1 MDVQDKA
8 ASTDADAAS
17 SFFACCVVSL
27 GLYWAWT
34 FFSFNP
40 PISSA
45 FPVAALHVTSMVGAS
60 VSFLAVCLLRHRIAP
75 LCARKTL
82 LIVCGVLTAATTP
95 FYLMPGVPGPVV
107 LAAACVSG
115 AAVAL
120 VVCALAEA
128 FARLSVRQLLSG
140 TILVF
145 LIAYAVLLLLSGLS
159 AFAPRLVVVILASLL
174 PVVSVR
180 LVTVDGVSERC
191 GDASQGA
198 SGTGVSIADHR
209 GRVVPGGEVAAAA
222 VAKAGQGMSGDGTAI
237 VAKAGQGSS
246 TKDAARAE
254 FAALPWRTFCVIA
267 CMYFAIGGIRVY
279 VEHVT
284 GDLMMSPV
292 WLGVGIAA
300 LALAYAGVFC
310 AAKRPVASLGALYK
324 ITLPLV
330 AAAYAVLLTV
340 GQDHPE
346 ILGFIAQIACLVTE
360 CLCWVLIVDRARRGV
375 SALLVIG
382 SGRFV
387 VQLGMSLGELAGFAG
402 MGNMSLFGTLVI
414 FLLVL
419 SFVFLF
425 SERETSLGAKG
436 QADEAAGLEPGAA
449 VGSGSEGLPPDAA
462 AAETSQ
468 PVVPAGPLY
477 PPEWNLTE
485 REDEILGLWVTSHG
499 LRSIGE
505 TLGLS
510 ESTVKTHVRH
520 IYEKCGVHSRAEL
533 IALLDRVR
541 QG

>member
-17 SFFACCVVSL
+17 SFFARCVVSL

-82 LIVCGVLTAATTP
+82 LIACGVLTAATTP
-95 FYLMPGVPGPVV
+95 FYLMPGVPGQIA
-107 LAAACVSG
+107 LIAACVSG

-128 FARLSVRQLLSG
+128 FAHLSVRQLLSG

-159 AFAPRLVVVILASLL
+159 AFAPRVAVVILASLL
-174 PVVSVR
+174 PVVSAL
-180 LVTVDGVSERC
+180 LVTVGGVSGRC
-191 GDASQGA
+191 GGA
-198 SGTGVSIADHR
+198 SGAAAY
-209 GRVVPGGEVAAAA
+209 EAAVAAE
-222 VAKAGQGMSGDGTAI
+222 AKAGQG
-237 VAKAGQGSS
+237 QGLSA
-246 TKDAARAE
+246 KDAARAE

-292 WLGVGIAA
+292 WLGVGIVV

-310 AAKRPVASLGALYK
+310 AAAKKPVASLGALYK

-382 SGRFV
+382 VGRFV
-387 VQLGMSLGELAGFAG
+387 VQLGMSLGELAGFVG

-436 QADEAAGLEPGAA
+436 QADEAAGLEPG
-449 VGSGSEGLPPDAA
+449 A

>member
-1 MDVQDKA
+1 MGVHDETASKGVDV
-8 ASTDADAAS
+8 ASG
-17 SFFACCVVSL
+17 FFARCVVSL

-75 LCARKTL
+75 LCARKAL
-82 LIVCGVLTAATTP
+82 LIACGVLTAATTP
-95 FYLMPGVPGPVV
+95 FYLMPGVPEPVA

-128 FARLSVRQLLSG
+128 FAHLSVRQLLGG

-174 PVVSVR
+174 PVVSAL
-180 LVTVDGVSERC
+180 LVTAGGASERC
-191 GDASQGA
+191 GDASGA
-198 SGTGVSIADHR
+198 AACKVA
-209 GRVVPGGEVAAAA
+209 VAA
-222 VAKAGQGMSGDGTAI
+222 

-246 TKDAARAE
+246 TKDATRAE

-284 GDLMMSPV
+284 GDLVMSPV
-292 WLGVGIAA
+292 WLGVGIVV
-300 LALAYAGVFC
+300 LALAYTGVFC
-310 AAKRPVASLGALYK
+310 AAAKKPVASLGALYK

-382 SGRFV
+382 AGRFV
-387 VQLGMSLGELAGFAG
+387 VQLGMSLGELAGFVG

-436 QADEAAGLEPGAA
+436 QADEAAELEPGSAA
-449 VGSGSEGLPPDAA
+449 GVGSEGPTPDAA
-462 AAETSQ
+462 AAEPSQ
-468 PVVPAGPLY
+468 LVAPTGPLY

>member
-1 MDVQDKA
+1 MGVQDKA
-8 ASTDADAAS
+8 ASTGTDAAS
-17 SFFACCVVSL
+17 SFFARCVVSL

-45 FPVAALHVTSMVGAS
+45 FPVAVLHVTSMVGAS

-82 LIVCGVLTAATTP
+82 LVACGMLTAATTP

-128 FARLSVRQLLSG
+128 FAHLSVKQLLSG

-174 PVVSVR
+174 PVASAL
-180 LVTVDGVSERC
+180 LVTAGGASERC
-191 GDASQGA
+191 GDASGA
-198 SGTGVSIADHR
+198 PAC
-209 GRVVPGGEVAAAA
+209 EAAVAA
-222 VAKAGQGMSGDGTAI
+222 VAKAGQG
-237 VAKAGQGSS
+237 SS
-246 TKDAARAE
+246 AKDAARAE

-292 WLGVGIAA
+292 WLGVGIVV
-300 LALAYAGVFC
+300 LALAYAGMLC

-382 SGRFV
+382 AGRFV
-387 VQLGMSLGELAGFAG
+387 VQFGMSLGELAGFVG
-402 MGNMSLFGTLVI
+402 MGDMSLFGTLVI

-449 VGSGSEGLPPDAA
+449 AGAGSEGLPPDAA
-462 AAETSQ
+462 AAGEPSE
-468 PVVPAGPLY
+468 PVASADPLY

>member
-1 MDVQDKA
+1 MGVQDKA
-8 ASTDADAAS
+8 ASKGADAS
-17 SFFACCVVSL
+17 SGFFACCVVSL

-45 FPVAALHVTSMVGAS
+45 FPVAALHVTSMVGAA
-60 VSFLAVCLLRHRIAP
+60 VSFIAVCLLRHRIAP

-82 LIVCGVLTAATTP
+82 LIVCSMLTAVTTP
-95 FYLMPGVPGPVV
+95 LYLMPGVPGSVA
-107 LAAACVSG
+107 LAAACLSG

-120 VVCALAEA
+120 IVCALAEA
-128 FARLSVRQLLSG
+128 FARLSVGQLLSG

-159 AFAPRLVVVILASLL
+159 AFAPRVVVVILASLL
-174 PVVSVR
+174 PVVSAL
-180 LVTVDGVSERC
+180 LVIAGGASVCC
-191 GDASQGA
+191 GGA
-198 SGTGVSIADHR
+198 SGAAACGASQEAPGTGISIA
-209 GRVVPGGEVAAAA
+209 GQGSQVVPGGEATVAA
-222 VAKAGQGMSGDGTAI
+222 VAKTGR
-237 VAKAGQGSS
+237 GSS
-246 TKDAARAE
+246 AKDAARAE

-292 WLGVGIAA
+292 WLGVGIVV
-300 LALAYAGVFC
+300 LALSFTGVFC
-310 AAKRPVASLGALYK
+310 AAKRPIASLGALYK

-346 ILGFIAQIACLVTE
+346 ILGFIAQIACLVAE

-382 SGRFV
+382 AGRFV
-387 VQLGMSLGELAGFAG
+387 VQLGMSLGELAGFVG
-402 MGNMSLFGTLVI
+402 MNNMSLFGTLVI

-436 QADEAAGLEPGAA
+436 QADEAAGLEPSA
-449 VGSGSEGLPPDAA
+449 VADSGSEGPTPDAA
-462 AAETSQ
+462 VAEPSR
-468 PVVPAGPLY
+468 PVAPAGPLY

-533 IALLDRVR
+533 IALLDRVW

>member
-1 MDVQDKA
+1 MGVQDKA
-8 ASTDADAAS
+8 ASTGADAAS
-17 SFFACCVVSL
+17 SFFARCVVSL

-82 LIVCGVLTAATTP
+82 LVACGVLTAATTP

-174 PVVSVR
+174 PVVSAL
-180 LVTVDGVSERC
+180 LVTAGGASERC
-191 GDASQGA
+191 GDASLGAPGIDTSFAGQG
-198 SGTGVSIADHR
+198 GQ
-209 GRVVPGGEVAAAA
+209 AAPACEAAVAA
-222 VAKAGQGMSGDGTAI
+222 VAKAGQG
-237 VAKAGQGSS
+237 SS
-246 TKDAARAE
+246 VKDAARAE

-292 WLGVGIAA
+292 WLGVGIVV
-300 LALAYAGVFC
+300 LALAYTGVFC

-360 CLCWVLIVDRARRGV
+360 CLCWVLIVDRAQRGV

-382 SGRFV
+382 AGRFV
-387 VQLGMSLGELAGFAG
+387 VQLGMSLGELAGFVG
-402 MGNMSLFGTLVI
+402 VNNMSLFGTLVI

-425 SERETSLGAKG
+425 SERETSLGVKD
-436 QADEAAGLEPGAA
+436 QADGAA
-449 VGSGSEGLPPDAA
+449 ELGGGTAADAGAESLSSDAA
-462 AAETSQ
+462 AGEPSQ
-468 PVVPAGPLY
+468 PAVPADPLY

>member
-1 MDVQDKA
+1 MGVQDKA
-8 ASTDADAAS
+8 ASTGTDAAS
-17 SFFACCVVSL
+17 SFFARCVVSL

-82 LIVCGVLTAATTP
+82 LVACGVLTAVTTP
-95 FYLMPGVPGPVV
+95 LYLMPGVPGPVA
-107 LAAACVSG
+107 LIAACVSG

-174 PVVSVR
+174 PVASAL
-180 LVTVDGVSERC
+180 LVTAGGASERC
-191 GDASQGA
+191 GDASGAPACGA
-198 SGTGVSIADHR
+198 SLG
-209 GRVVPGGEVAAAA
+209 VPGIDSSFAGQGGQAAPACEVAVAA
-222 VAKAGQGMSGDGTAI
+222 VAKAGQDLSA
-237 VAKAGQGSS
+237 
-246 TKDAARAE
+246 KDAARAE

-267 CMYFAIGGIRVY
+267 CMYVAIGGIRVY

-284 GDLMMSPV
+284 GDLMMSPM
-292 WLGVGIAA
+292 WLAVGIVL
-300 LALAYAGVFC
+300 LALVFAGVFC

-382 SGRFV
+382 AGRFV
-387 VQLGMSLGELAGFAG
+387 VQLGMSLGELAGFVG

-449 VGSGSEGLPPDAA
+449 AGAGSEGLPPDAA
-462 AAETSQ
+462 AAEPSQ
-468 PVVPAGPLY
+468 PVAPAGPLY

>member
-1 MDVQDKA
+1 MGVHVET
-8 ASTDADAAS
+8 ASKGADAAS
-17 SFFACCVVSL
+17 GFFARCVVSL

-95 FYLMPGVPGPVV
+95 FYLMPGVPGPVA
-107 LAAACVSG
+107 LAAACLSG

-128 FARLSVRQLLSG
+128 FAHLSVRQLLGG

-159 AFAPRLVVVILASLL
+159 AFAPRLMVVILASLL
-174 PVVSVR
+174 PVVSAW
-180 LVTVDGVSERC
+180 LVTAGGASERC

-198 SGTGVSIADHR
+198 SGTGVSIADH
-209 GRVVPGGEVAAAA
+209 GGQVVPGGEVAAAA
-222 VAKAGQGMSGDGTAI
+222 

-292 WLGVGIAA
+292 WLGVGIVV
-300 LALAYAGVFC
+300 LALAYTGVLC

-360 CLCWVLIVDRARRGV
+360 CLCWVLIVDRARRGI

-382 SGRFV
+382 AGRFV
-387 VQLGMSLGELAGFAG
+387 VQLGMSLGELAGFVG

-436 QADEAAGLEPGAA
+436 QADEVAELEPDAAAGA
-449 VGSGSEGLPPDAA
+449 GSEGLPPDAA
-462 AAETSQ
+462 AAEPSQ
-468 PVVPAGPLY
+468 PVTPAGPLY

-485 REDEILGLWVTSHG
+485 REDEILSLWVTSHG

-533 IALLDRVR
+533 ISLLDRVR

>member
-1 MDVQDKA
+1 MGVHDET
-8 ASTDADAAS
+8 ASKGADAAS
-17 SFFACCVVSL
+17 SFFARCVVSL

-95 FYLMPGVPGPVV
+95 FYLMPGVPGPVA

-128 FARLSVRQLLSG
+128 FAHLSVRQLLSG

-159 AFAPRLVVVILASLL
+159 AFAPRVAVVILASLL
-174 PVVSVR
+174 PVVSAL
-180 LVTVDGVSERC
+180 LVTADGVSERC

-198 SGTGVSIADHR
+198 SGTSVSFV
-209 GRVVPGGEVAAAA
+209 GQGGQVAPACEVAVAA
-222 VAKAGQGMSGDGTAI
+222 VAKAGQG
-237 VAKAGQGSS
+237 QGLSA
-246 TKDAARAE
+246 KDAARAE

-292 WLGVGIAA
+292 WLGVGIVV

-310 AAKRPVASLGALYK
+310 AAAKKPVASLGALYK

-346 ILGFIAQIACLVTE
+346 VLGFIAQIACLVTE

-382 SGRFV
+382 AGRFV
-387 VQLGMSLGELAGFAG
+387 VQLGMSLGELAGFVG

-436 QADEAAGLEPGAA
+436 QADEAAGLELGAA
-449 VGSGSEGLPPDAA
+449 AGTGSEGLPPDAA
-462 AAETSQ
+462 AAEPSQ

-485 REDEILGLWVTSHG
+485 REVEILGLWVTSHG

>member
-1 MDVQDKA
+1 MGVQDKA
-8 ASTDADAAS
+8 ASKGADATPGL
-17 SFFACCVVSL
+17 FACCVVSL

-82 LIVCGVLTAATTP
+82 LIACGVLTAATTP
-95 FYLMPGVPGPVV
+95 FYLMPGVPGPV
-107 LAAACVSG
+107 AFTAACVSG

-128 FARLSVRQLLSG
+128 FARLSVGQLLSG

-145 LIAYAVLLLLSGLS
+145 LIAYAVLLLLSGFS

-174 PVVSVR
+174 PVASAL
-180 LVTVDGVSERC
+180 LVTAGGASEHC

-198 SGTGVSIADHR
+198 SGTGVSIADH
-209 GRVVPGGEVAAAA
+209 GGQVVPGGEVAAAA
-222 VAKAGQGMSGDGTAI
+222 VAKAGQG
-237 VAKAGQGSS
+237 SS
-246 TKDAARAE
+246 TKNAARAE

-292 WLGVGIAA
+292 WLGVGIVV
-300 LALAYAGVFC
+300 LALAYTGVLC

-382 SGRFV
+382 AGRFV
-387 VQLGMSLGELAGFAG
+387 VQLGMSLGELAGFVG

-425 SERETSLGAKG
+425 SERETFLGTKE
-436 QADEAAGLEPGAA
+436 QADEAAGLESGAA
-449 VGSGSEGLPPDAA
+449 TGTGSEGLLPDAA
-462 AAETSQ
+462 AAEASQ
-468 PVVPAGPLY
+468 PVGPAGPLY

-485 REDEILGLWVTSHG
+485 REDEILSLWVTSHG

-520 IYEKCGVHSRAEL
+520 IYEKCGESSKRLVGTSA
-533 IALLDRVR
+533 
-541 QG
+541 

>member
-1 MDVQDKA
+1 M
-8 ASTDADAAS
+8 
-17 SFFACCVVSL
+17 
-27 GLYWAWT
+27 
-34 FFSFNP
+34 
-40 PISSA
+40 
-45 FPVAALHVTSMVGAS
+45 
-60 VSFLAVCLLRHRIAP
+60 
-75 LCARKTL
+75 
-82 LIVCGVLTAATTP
+82 LTAVTTP
-95 FYLMPGVPGPVV
+95 FYLMPGVPGPVA
-107 LAAACVSG
+107 LAAACLSG

-120 VVCALAEA
+120 IVCALAEA
-128 FARLSVRQLLSG
+128 FARFSVGQLLSG

-159 AFAPRLVVVILASLL
+159 AFAPRVVVVALASLL
-174 PVVSVR
+174 PVVSAL
-180 LVTVDGVSERC
+180 LVTAGGASGRC
-191 GDASQGA
+191 GGASGAAACGASQGA
-198 SGTGVSIADHR
+198 PGTGVSIA
-209 GRVVPGGEVAAAA
+209 GQGGQAAPACEAAVAA
-222 VAKAGQGMSGDGTAI
+222 VAKAGQG
-237 VAKAGQGSS
+237 SS
-246 TKDAARAE
+246 VKDAARAE

-292 WLGVGIAA
+292 WLGVGIVV
-300 LALAYAGVFC
+300 LALAYAGMFC
-310 AAKRPVASLGALYK
+310 AAKRPVASLGARYK

-382 SGRFV
+382 AGRFV
-387 VQLGMSLGELAGFAG
+387 VQFGMSLGELAGFAG

-449 VGSGSEGLPPDAA
+449 AGTGSEGLPPDAVA
-462 AAETSQ
+462 AGEPSQ
-468 PVVPAGPLY
+468 PVASAGPLY

>member
-222 VAKAGQGMSGDGTAI
+222 

>member
-1 MDVQDKA
+1 MGVHDET
-8 ASTDADAAS
+8 ASKGADAAS
-17 SFFACCVVSL
+17 GFFARCVVSL

-82 LIVCGVLTAATTP
+82 LIACGVLTAATTP
-95 FYLMPGVPGPVV
+95 FYLMPGVPEPVALV
-107 LAAACVSG
+107 AACLSG

-174 PVVSVR
+174 PVASA
-180 LVTVDGVSERC
+180 LFVTAGGASERC
-191 GDASQGA
+191 GDASGAAACGA
-198 SGTGVSIADHR
+198 SLGVPGIDTSLA
-209 GRVVPGGEVAAAA
+209 GQGGQVAPGGEVAVAA
-222 VAKAGQGMSGDGTAI
+222 VAKAGQG
-237 VAKAGQGSS
+237 QGLSA
-246 TKDAARAE
+246 KDAARAE

-292 WLGVGIAA
+292 WLGVGIVV
-300 LALAYAGVFC
+300 LALAYTGVFC
-310 AAKRPVASLGALYK
+310 AAAKKPVASLGALYK

-382 SGRFV
+382 AGRFV
-387 VQLGMSLGELAGFAG
+387 VQLGMSLGELAGFVG

-436 QADEAAGLEPGAA
+436 QADEAAELEPGAA
-449 VGSGSEGLPPDAA
+449 AGAGSEGLPPDATV
-462 AAETSQ
+462 AEPSQ

>member
-8 ASTDADAAS
+8 ASTGADAAS
-17 SFFACCVVSL
+17 GFFARCVVSL

-82 LIVCGVLTAATTP
+82 LIACGVLTAATTP
-95 FYLMPGVPGPVV
+95 FYLMPGVPEPVA
-107 LAAACVSG
+107 LAAACLSG

-128 FARLSVRQLLSG
+128 FAHLSVRQLLGG

-159 AFAPRLVVVILASLL
+159 AFAPRLMVVILASLL
-174 PVVSVR
+174 PVVSAW
-180 LVTVDGVSERC
+180 LVTAGGASERC
-191 GDASQGA
+191 GDASGA
-198 SGTGVSIADHR
+198 AAC
-209 GRVVPGGEVAAAA
+209 EVAAAA
-222 VAKAGQGMSGDGTAI
+222 VAR
-237 VAKAGQGSS
+237 AGQGSPA
-246 TKDAARAE
+246 KDAARAE

-292 WLGVGIAA
+292 WLGVGIVV
-300 LALAYAGVFC
+300 LALAYTGVLC

-382 SGRFV
+382 AGRFV
-387 VQLGMSLGELAGFAG
+387 VQLGMSLGELAGFVG

-449 VGSGSEGLPPDAA
+449 AGAGSEGLPPDAA
-462 AAETSQ
+462 AAEPSQ

-477 PPEWNLTE
+477 PSEWNLTE

>member
-1 MDVQDKA
+1 MGVHDET
-8 ASTDADAAS
+8 ASKGADAAS
-17 SFFACCVVSL
+17 SFFARCVVSL

-95 FYLMPGVPGPVV
+95 FYLMPGVPGPVA

-128 FARLSVRQLLSG
+128 FAHLSVRQLLSG

-159 AFAPRLVVVILASLL
+159 AFAPRLAVVILASLL
-174 PVVSVR
+174 PVVSAL
-180 LVTVDGVSERC
+180 LVTVGGVSGRC
-191 GDASQGA
+191 GGA
-198 SGTGVSIADHR
+198 SGAAACGASL
-209 GRVVPGGEVAAAA
+209 GVPGIDTSLAGQGGQVAPSGEVAVAA
-222 VAKAGQGMSGDGTAI
+222 VAKAGQG
-237 VAKAGQGSS
+237 QGLSA
-246 TKDAARAE
+246 KDAARAE

-292 WLGVGIAA
+292 WLGVGIVV
-300 LALAYAGVFC
+300 LALAYTGVFC

-382 SGRFV
+382 AGRFV
-387 VQLGMSLGELAGFAG
+387 VQLGMSLGELAGFVG

-436 QADEAAGLEPGAA
+436 QADGTVRLESGAVAGA
-449 VGSGSEGLPPDAA
+449 GSEGVPLDAA
-462 AAETSQ
+462 AAEPSQ
-468 PVVPAGPLY
+468 PVAPAGPLY

-541 QG
+541 QR

>member
-1 MDVQDKA
+1 MGVQDKA
-8 ASTDADAAS
+8 ASTGADAAS
-17 SFFACCVVSL
+17 SFFARCVVSL

-45 FPVAALHVTSMVGAS
+45 FPVAALHVMSMVGAA
-60 VSFLAVCLLRHRIAP
+60 VSFVAVCLLRHRIAP
-75 LCARKTL
+75 LCARKAL
-82 LIVCGVLTAATTP
+82 LIACGVLTAATTP
-95 FYLMPGVPGPVV
+95 FYLMPGVPGPVA
-107 LAAACVSG
+107 LAAACLSG

-120 VVCALAEA
+120 IVCALAEA
-128 FARLSVRQLLSG
+128 FARLSVEQLLGG

-174 PVVSVR
+174 PVVSAW
-180 LVTVDGVSERC
+180 LVTACGALGRR
-191 GDASQGA
+191 GDASGA
-198 SGTGVSIADHR
+198 AAC
-209 GRVVPGGEVAAAA
+209 EVAVAA
-222 VAKAGQGMSGDGTAI
+222 VAKAGQG
-237 VAKAGQGSS
+237 SS
-246 TKDAARAE
+246 AKDASRAE

-292 WLGVGIAA
+292 WLGVGIVA

-382 SGRFV
+382 AGRFV
-387 VQLGMSLGELAGFAG
+387 VQLGMSLGELAGFVG

-436 QADEAAGLEPGAA
+436 QADEVAGLEPGAA
-449 VGSGSEGLPPDAA
+449 AGVGSEGLLPDAA
-462 AAETSQ
+462 AAEASQ
-468 PVVPAGPLY
+468 PVTPAGPLY

-485 REDEILGLWVTSHG
+485 REDEILSLWVTSHG

>member
-17 SFFACCVVSL
+17 SFFARCVVSL

-82 LIVCGVLTAATTP
+82 LVSCGALTAVTTP
-95 FYLMPGVPGPVV
+95 FYLMLGLPEPVA
-107 LAAACVSG
+107 LAAACLSG

-120 VVCALAEA
+120 IVCALAEA
-128 FARLSVRQLLSG
+128 FARLSLSQLLSG

-159 AFAPRLVVVILASLL
+159 TFMPRVVVVVLASLL
-174 PVVSVR
+174 PVASS
-180 LVTVDGVSERC
+180 LLAGFGAAPCAC
-191 GDASQGA
+191 GLGQGACGADAGLAGQAGKVGEEMSGADVALASQG
-198 SGTGVSIADHR
+198 GRADQ
-209 GRVVPGGEVAAAA
+209 GLSAGG
-222 VAKAGQGMSGDGTAI
+222 
-237 VAKAGQGSS
+237 
-246 TKDAARAE
+246 AARAE

-267 CMYFAIGGIRVY
+267 CMYVAIGGIRVY

-284 GDLMMSPV
+284 GDLMMSPM
-292 WLGVGIAA
+292 WLAVGIVL
-300 LALAYAGVFC
+300 LALVFAGVFC

-346 ILGFIAQIACLVTE
+346 ILGFIAQIVCLVTE

-382 SGRFV
+382 AGRFV
-387 VQLGMSLGELAGFAG
+387 VQLGMSLGELAGFVG

-436 QADEAAGLEPGAA
+436 QADEAAGLESGAA
-449 VGSGSEGLPPDAA
+449 TGTGSEGLLPDAA
-462 AAETSQ
+462 AAEASQ

>member
-1 MDVQDKA
+1 MGVHDETASKGADV
-8 ASTDADAAS
+8 ASG
-17 SFFACCVVSL
+17 FFARCVVSL

-82 LIVCGVLTAATTP
+82 LIACGVLTAAMTP
-95 FYLMPGVPGPVV
+95 FYLMPGVPGPVALV
-107 LAAACVSG
+107 AACVSG

-128 FARLSVRQLLSG
+128 FAHLSVRQLLSG

-159 AFAPRLVVVILASLL
+159 AFAPRVAVVILASLL
-174 PVVSVR
+174 PVVSAW
-180 LVTVDGVSERC
+180 LVTAGGASERC

-198 SGTGVSIADHR
+198 SGTGVSIADH
-209 GRVVPGGEVAAAA
+209 GGQVVPGGEVAAAA
-222 VAKAGQGMSGDGTAI
+222 VAKADQDLSA
-237 VAKAGQGSS
+237 
-246 TKDAARAE
+246 KDAARAE

-292 WLGVGIAA
+292 WLGVGIVV
-300 LALAYAGVFC
+300 LALAYTGVLC

-360 CLCWVLIVDRARRGV
+360 CLCWVLIVDRARRGI

-382 SGRFV
+382 AGRFV
-387 VQLGMSLGELAGFAG
+387 VQLGMSLGELAGFVG

-436 QADEAAGLEPGAA
+436 QADGMAGLELGAA
-449 VGSGSEGLPPDAA
+449 ADSGSEGPTPDAT
-462 AAETSQ
+462 AAEPSQ

>member
-1 MDVQDKA
+1 MGVHDET
-8 ASTDADAAS
+8 ASKGADAAS
-17 SFFACCVVSL
+17 SFFARCVVSL

-82 LIVCGVLTAATTP
+82 LIACGVLTAATTP
-95 FYLMPGVPGPVV
+95 FYLMPGVPGPVA
-107 LAAACVSG
+107 LAAACLSG

-128 FARLSVRQLLSG
+128 FAHLSVRQLLGG

-159 AFAPRLVVVILASLL
+159 AFAPRVAIVILASLL
-174 PVVSVR
+174 PVVSAW
-180 LVTVDGVSERC
+180 LVTAGGASGRC
-191 GDASQGA
+191 GGASQGP
-198 SGTGVSIADHR
+198 SGTSVSIADQ
-209 GRVVPGGEVAAAA
+209 GGQVAPGGEVA
-222 VAKAGQGMSGDGTAI
+222 VAS
-237 VAKAGQGSS
+237 VARADQDLS

-292 WLGVGIAA
+292 WLGVGIVV
-300 LALAYAGVFC
+300 LALAYTGVFC

-382 SGRFV
+382 AGRFV
-387 VQLGMSLGELAGFAG
+387 VQLGMSLGELAGFVG

-425 SERETSLGAKG
+425 SEREASLGAKG
-436 QADEAAGLEPGAA
+436 QADEAARLEPGAVA
-449 VGSGSEGLPPDAA
+449 GAGSEGLPPDAA
-462 AAETSQ
+462 AEPSR

>member
-1 MDVQDKA
+1 MGVHVET
-8 ASTDADAAS
+8 ASKGVDAAS
-17 SFFACCVVSL
+17 GFFARCVVSF

-75 LCARKTL
+75 LCARKAL
-82 LIVCGVLTAATTP
+82 LIACGVLTAATTP
-95 FYLMPGVPGPVV
+95 FYLMPGVPGPVA

-128 FARLSVRQLLSG
+128 FAHLSVRQLLGG

-159 AFAPRLVVVILASLL
+159 AFAPRVAVVILASLL
-174 PVVSVR
+174 PVVSAL
-180 LVTVDGVSERC
+180 LVTVGGVSGRC
-191 GDASQGA
+191 GGA
-198 SGTGVSIADHR
+198 SGAAAC
-209 GRVVPGGEVAAAA
+209 EVAVAA
-222 VAKAGQGMSGDGTAI
+222 VAKAGQGLSA
-237 VAKAGQGSS
+237 
-246 TKDAARAE
+246 KDAARAE

-292 WLGVGIAA
+292 WLGVGIVV

-382 SGRFV
+382 AGRFV
-387 VQLGMSLGELAGFAG
+387 VQLGMSLGELAGFVG

-436 QADEAAGLEPGAA
+436 QADEAARLEPGAVA
-449 VGSGSEGLPPDAA
+449 GAGSEGLPPDAA
-462 AAETSQ
+462 AEPSQ

>member
-8 ASTDADAAS
+8 ASTGADVAS
-17 SFFACCVVSL
+17 SFFARCVVSL

-82 LIVCGVLTAATTP
+82 LLACGVLTAATTP
-95 FYLMPGVPGPVV
+95 FYLMPGVPGPVA
-107 LAAACVSG
+107 LAAACASG

-128 FARLSVRQLLSG
+128 FAHLSVRQLLGG

-174 PVVSVR
+174 PVVSAL
-180 LVTVDGVSERC
+180 LVTADGVSGRC
-191 GDASQGA
+191 GGA
-198 SGTGVSIADHR
+198 SGAAACGASL
-209 GRVVPGGEVAAAA
+209 GVPGIDTSLVGQGGQVAPACEVAVAA
-222 VAKAGQGMSGDGTAI
+222 VAKAGQG
-237 VAKAGQGSS
+237 QGLSA
-246 TKDAARAE
+246 KDAARAE

-292 WLGVGIAA
+292 WLGVGIVV
-300 LALAYAGVFC
+300 LALAYTGVLC

-382 SGRFV
+382 AGRFV
-387 VQLGMSLGELAGFAG
+387 VQLGMSLGELAGFVG

-436 QADEAAGLEPGAA
+436 QADEAARLEPGAVA
-449 VGSGSEGLPPDAA
+449 GAGSEGLPPDAA
-462 AAETSQ
+462 AAEPSQ

>member
-1 MDVQDKA
+1 MGVQDKA
-8 ASTDADAAS
+8 ASTGADVAS
-17 SFFACCVVSL
+17 SFFARCVVSL

-82 LIVCGVLTAATTP
+82 LVACGVLTAATTP

-174 PVVSVR
+174 PVASAW
-180 LVTVDGVSERC
+180 LVTAGGALKRC
-191 GDASQGA
+191 DDASQGA
-198 SGTGVSIADHR
+198 SGASVSIA
-209 GRVVPGGEVAAAA
+209 GQGGQAAPACVAAVAA
-222 VAKAGQGMSGDGTAI
+222 VAKAGQG
-237 VAKAGQGSS
+237 SS
-246 TKDAARAE
+246 VKDAARAE

-292 WLGVGIAA
+292 WLGVGIVV
-300 LALAYAGVFC
+300 LALAYAGMFC
-310 AAKRPVASLGALYK
+310 AAKRTVASLGALYK

-382 SGRFV
+382 AGRFV
-387 VQLGMSLGELAGFAG
+387 VQLGMSLGELAGFVG

-425 SERETSLGAKG
+425 SERETFLGTKG
-436 QADEAAGLEPGAA
+436 QADEAVGLEPGAA
-449 VGSGSEGLPPDAA
+449 AGTGSEGLPSGGVAA
-462 AAETSQ
+462 GEPSQ
-468 PVVPAGPLY
+468 PAVPAGPLY

>member
-1 MDVQDKA
+1 MGVHVET
-8 ASTDADAAS
+8 ASKGADAAS
-17 SFFACCVVSL
+17 GFFARCVVSL

-82 LIVCGVLTAATTP
+82 LIACGVLTTATTP
-95 FYLMPGVPGPVV
+95 FYLMPGVPGPVA

-128 FARLSVRQLLSG
+128 FAHLSVRQLLSG

-159 AFAPRLVVVILASLL
+159 AFAPRVAVVILTSLL
-174 PVVSVR
+174 PVVSAL
-180 LVTVDGVSERC
+180 LVTAGRVSERC
-191 GDASQGA
+191 GGA
-198 SGTGVSIADHR
+198 SGAAACGASL
-209 GRVVPGGEVAAAA
+209 GVPGIDTSLVGQGDQAAPAYEVAVAA
-222 VAKAGQGMSGDGTAI
+222 VAKAGQG
-237 VAKAGQGSS
+237 QGSS
-246 TKDAARAE
+246 AKDAARAE

-292 WLGVGIAA
+292 WLGVGIVV
-300 LALAYAGVFC
+300 LALAYTGVFC

-382 SGRFV
+382 AGRFV
-387 VQLGMSLGELAGFAG
+387 VQLGMSLGELAGFVG

>member
-8 ASTDADAAS
+8 ASTDVDAAS
-17 SFFACCVVSL
+17 SFFAHCVVSL

-82 LIVCGVLTAATTP
+82 LIACGVLTAATTP
-95 FYLMPGVPGPVV
+95 FYLMPGVPGSVA

-128 FARLSVRQLLSG
+128 FAHLSVRQLLSG

-159 AFAPRLVVVILASLL
+159 AFAPRLAVVILASSL
-174 PVVSVR
+174 PVASAW
-180 LVTVDGVSERC
+180 LVTAGGASERC
-191 GDASQGA
+191 GDASGATACGA
-198 SGTGVSIADHR
+198 SLG
-209 GRVVPGGEVAAAA
+209 VPGIDTSFAGQGGQAAPTCEVAVAA
-222 VAKAGQGMSGDGTAI
+222 VAK
-237 VAKAGQGSS
+237 VGQGSS
-246 TKDAARAE
+246 AKDAARAE
-254 FAALPWRTFCVIA
+254 FVALPWRTFCVIA

-284 GDLMMSPV
+284 GDLMMNPV
-292 WLGVGIAA
+292 WLGVGIVV
-300 LALAYAGVFC
+300 LALAYTGVFC
-310 AAKRPVASLGALYK
+310 AAAKKPVASLGALYK

-382 SGRFV
+382 AGRFV
-387 VQLGMSLGELAGFAG
+387 VQLGMSLGELAGFVG

-436 QADEAAGLEPGAA
+436 QADGTVGLESGATADAGSEDLPSGGVAAGEP
-449 VGSGSEGLPPDAA
+449 
-462 AAETSQ
+462 SQ

>member
-1 MDVQDKA
+1 MGAQDKA
-8 ASTDADAAS
+8 ASKGADATPG
-17 SFFACCVVSL
+17 FFACCVVSL

-60 VSFLAVCLLRHRIAP
+60 ASFIAVCLLRHRIAP
-75 LCARKTL
+75 LCARRTL
-82 LIVCGVLTAATTP
+82 LIACGALTAVTTP
-95 FYLMPGVPGPVV
+95 LYLMPGFPEPVA
-107 LAAACVSG
+107 LAAACLSG

-120 VVCALAEA
+120 IVCALAEA
-128 FARLSVRQLLSG
+128 FARLSLSQLLSG

-159 AFAPRLVVVILASLL
+159 TFMPRAVVVVLASLL
-174 PVVSVR
+174 PVASSLLTGFGAVPQR
-180 LVTVDGVSERC
+180 CGGVSGACAC
-191 GDASQGA
+191 GPSQGLPDADAGLAGHMGQAGKGA
-198 SGTGVSIADHR
+198 SGADAAFESQG
-209 GRVVPGGEVAAAA
+209 GRADQGFL
-222 VAKAGQGMSGDGTAI
+222 AG
-237 VAKAGQGSS
+237 
-246 TKDAARAE
+246 DAARAE

-284 GDLMMSPV
+284 GDLMMSPM
-292 WLGVGIAA
+292 WLAVGIAL
-300 LALAYAGVFC
+300 LALAFAGVFF
-310 AAKRPVASLGALYK
+310 AARRSIVSLGALYK

-340 GQDHPE
+340 GQDYPE

-360 CLCWVLIVDRARRGV
+360 CLCWVLIVDRAQRGV

-382 SGRFV
+382 AGRFV
-387 VQLGMSLGELAGFAG
+387 VQLGMSLGELAGLVG
-402 MGNMSLFGTLVI
+402 MNNMSLFGTLVI

-425 SERETSLGAKG
+425 SERETSLGAKA
-436 QADEAAGLEPGAA
+436 QASGVDELGAGAVSGAVPGSPTPNATAGEP
-449 VGSGSEGLPPDAA
+449 SQPAA
-462 AAETSQ
+462 A
-468 PVVPAGPLY
+468 PARPLY
-477 PPEWNLTE
+477 PAEWNLTE

>member
-8 ASTDADAAS
+8 ASTGADAAS
-17 SFFACCVVSL
+17 SFFARCVVSL

-40 PISSA
+40 PIASV

-60 VSFLAVCLLRHRIAP
+60 ASFLAVCLLRHRIAP
-75 LCARKTL
+75 LCARKAL
-82 LIVCGVLTAATTP
+82 LIACGVLTAVTTP
-95 FYLMPGVPGPVV
+95 LYLMPGVPGPVA
-107 LAAACVSG
+107 LIAACVSG

-174 PVVSVR
+174 PVASAL
-180 LVTVDGVSERC
+180 LVTAGGASERC
-191 GDASQGA
+191 GDASGAAACGA
-198 SGTGVSIADHR
+198 SLG
-209 GRVVPGGEVAAAA
+209 VPGIDSSFAGQGGQAAPACEVAVAA
-222 VAKAGQGMSGDGTAI
+222 VAK
-237 VAKAGQGSS
+237 VGQGSS

-292 WLGVGIAA
+292 WLGVGIVV
-300 LALAYAGVFC
+300 LALAYAGMFC

-382 SGRFV
+382 AGRFV
-387 VQLGMSLGELAGFAG
+387 VQLGMSLGELAGFVG

-449 VGSGSEGLPPDAA
+449 AGAGPGSLPPDAA
-462 AAETSQ
+462 AGEPSQ
-468 PVVPAGPLY
+468 PAVASTHPLY